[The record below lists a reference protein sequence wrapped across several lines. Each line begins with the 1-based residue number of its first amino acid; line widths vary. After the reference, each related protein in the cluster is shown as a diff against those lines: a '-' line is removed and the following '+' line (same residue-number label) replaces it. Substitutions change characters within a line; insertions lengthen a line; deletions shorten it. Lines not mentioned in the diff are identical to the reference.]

1 MGVTAERACW
11 QELLGVAKVYKDI
24 SLETFLTEVA
34 LVSDLDAHDG
44 MKDSVSLMTL
54 HAAKGLEFEVV
65 FMAGMEEGVFPHSR
79 TFFAPDELEEERR
92 LCYVGMTRAKQQLY
106 MLHASSR
113 MLYGNTQHNV
123 PARFISDIP
132 EEMVEEPTGSLNAN
146 FASARREVFESDFP
160 DDVEVAQVEPGD
172 KVMHPTFG
180 KGKVLS
186 VTDSEVEVSFESGQV
201 KTLNLQY
208 APLKKM

>member
-1 MGVTAERACW
+1 M
-11 QELLGVAKVYKDI
+11 
-24 SLETFLTEVA
+24 
-34 LVSDLDAHDG
+34 
-44 MKDSVSLMTL
+44 
-54 HAAKGLEFEVV
+54 
-65 FMAGMEEGVFPHSR
+65 
-79 TFFAPDELEEERR
+79 
-92 LCYVGMTRAKQQLY
+92 
-106 MLHASSR
+106 
-113 MLYGNTQHNV
+113 
-123 PARFISDIP
+123 
-132 EEMVEEPTGSLNAN
+132 
-146 FASARREVFESDFP
+146 FESDFP